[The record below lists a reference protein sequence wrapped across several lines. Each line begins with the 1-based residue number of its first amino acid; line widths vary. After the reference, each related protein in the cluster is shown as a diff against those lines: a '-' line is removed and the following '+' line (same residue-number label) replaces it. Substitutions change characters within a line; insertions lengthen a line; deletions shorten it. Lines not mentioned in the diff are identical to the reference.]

1 MKKVYVVFI
10 IIFLLLATAGIVF
23 WQYTTTPRYSLLQIK
38 KAYDQHDFS
47 SFEKYVDIE
56 TVTNSLVNQFLDKF
70 LEANRTK
77 DKEEV
82 IGQSFYKGLVEFLK
96 PKLNTIAKDQI
107 TDIIETGKFEEQIK
121 KEDSKDK
128 ESSSSNK
135 LDRSDNVKNIFQG
148 IEYEKKEGKICY
160 VGLKILNEKTNS
172 TSTIDIKMRDKGG
185 YWQVVEVLDILKFA
199 ETFDGSSSKFFNVL
213 NEIGVNKDNIKKESD
228 PDGSLK
234 IDTLDVNSKFLL
246 NVKEGKLF
254 VITGRVKNGYSD
266 ARSFIKINGKL
277 YKKGK
282 ILSQT
287 ETVFCG
293 NVLSDIE
300 LSNMELEA
308 IKKRLSNRFG
318 DNKSNM
324 QIKPGGEIPFMIV
337 FSNLPDD
344 LEEFSIVV
352 KSSSPVSHKTQY

>member
-1 MKKVYVVFI
+1 MKKVYIVFI
-10 IIFLLLATAGIVF
+10 IIFLLLAIAGVVF

-38 KAYDQHDFS
+38 KAYDKHDFT

-56 TVTNSLVNQFLDKF
+56 TVTNSLVNQFLEKT

-77 DKEEV
+77 DKEEI
-82 IGQSFYKGLVEFLK
+82 IGESFYKGLIEALK

-107 TDIIETGKFEEQIK
+107 ADIIETGKFEEQK
-121 KEDSKDK
+121 KNENSKDK
-128 ESSSSNK
+128 ESSSSNT

-160 VGLKILNEKTNS
+160 VGLKILNEKSNS

-185 YWQVVEVLDILKFA
+185 YWQVIEVLDILKFG
-199 ETFDGSSSKFFNVL
+199 ETLDGSNSKFFNVL
-213 NEIGVNKDNIKKESD
+213 NEIGVKKDNIKKKSD
-228 PDGSLK
+228 PTGSLK

-254 VITGRVKNGYSD
+254 VITGWVKNGYSD
-266 ARSFIKINGKL
+266 VRRFIRINGKL

-282 ILSQT
+282 VLSQT

-300 LSNMELEA
+300 LSNMKFDA
-308 IKKRLSNRFG
+308 IKKRLSNRSG
-318 DNKSNM
+318 DNNSNM
-324 QIKPGGEIPFMIV
+324 QIKPGEVLPFMIV
-337 FSNLPDD
+337 FSNLPGD
-344 LEEFSIVV
+344 LDEFFIEVAG
-352 KSSSPVSHKTQY
+352 SSSK